1 MRQID
6 NRRLTGLVQ
15 SDIRAMT
22 TACTRMKGVN
32 LAQGVCD
39 TGVPN
44 LVIRGAKE
52 AMDQGLNTYTRFDG
66 LPILRR
72 ALARKLASYNA
83 IAADH
88 ETDITVSNGAT
99 GAFQC
104 ACMALLNPGD
114 EVILFEPYYGYHLS
128 TLLVVEAVPRVVTL
142 KAPYWEL
149 SLDEVVKKISA
160 RTRAIVVNTPSN
172 PSGKVFT
179 KQELE
184 DLASLAQKYDLLIFA
199 DEIYEY
205 FLYDQREHMSLGS
218 LPGMFDRTITV
229 SGYSKTFS
237 ITGWRIGH
245 SVASA
250 PYAEIIGA
258 MNDLLYVCAPAP
270 LQYGVAVG
278 IEELSPSFYHD
289 LRTTFQAKRDRF
301 CEVLERVGLRPTIPQ
316 GAYYVL
322 ADVSGIP
329 GNTGKARAMWIL
341 EKTGVA
347 GVPGEAF
354 FQGEQGSQ
362 YMRFSYAKT
371 DQDLDEACSR
381 LERLRKFR

>member
-1 MRQID
+1 MKHFG
-6 NRRLTGLVQ
+6 NRRLRNLVQ

-22 TACTRMKGVN
+22 TACAQVNGVN

-39 TGVPN
+39 TGVPVP
-44 LVIRGAKE
+44 VIQGAKE
-52 AMDQGLNTYTRFDG
+52 AMEKGINTYTRFDG
-66 LPILRR
+66 LANLRQ
-72 ALARKLASYNA
+72 ALACKLSIYND
-83 IAADH
+83 IQADP
-88 ETDITVSNGAT
+88 ETEITVSNGAT

-104 ACMALLNPGD
+104 VCMGLLNPGD

-128 TLLVVEAVPRVVTL
+128 TLLAVEAVPRVVSL
-142 KAPYWEL
+142 KGSSWEL
-149 SLDEVVKKISA
+149 CLDEVAHAVTD
-160 RTRAIVVNTPSN
+160 RTRAIVINTPAN

-184 DLASLAQKYDLLIFA
+184 LLGELAQRHDLLIFT

-205 FLYDQREHMSLGS
+205 FLYDQREHVSLAS
-218 LPGMFDRTITV
+218 FPGMADRTITI

-245 SVASA
+245 SVA
-250 PYAEIIGA
+250 PTRYAELIGA

-270 LQYGVAVG
+270 LQHGVAMG
-278 IEELSPSFYHD
+278 IQTLKASFYEEI
-289 LRTTFQAKRDRF
+289 RRSFQAKRDRF

-322 ADVSGIP
+322 ADVSSIP
-329 GNTGKARAMWIL
+329 GNTGKERAMWIL

-354 FQGEQGSQ
+354 FQGDRGSQ
-362 YMRFSYAKT
+362 YIRFSFAKT
-371 DQDLDEACSR
+371 DKDLDEACSR
-381 LERLRKFR
+381 LSRLRVSS